1 MRITF
6 KLLNHYIE
14 YLIGSEHN
22 YSRDYLLKTID
33 VKKELKKD
41 SGKAFAYVFN
51 TNTVWEFLLSNEDTK
66 NALASRKIESI
77 EELDFSVSNYLHD
90 LEFQKF

>member
-1 MRITF
+1 M
-6 KLLNHYIE
+6 
-14 YLIGSEHN
+14 
-22 YSRDYLLKTID
+22 
-33 VKKELKKD
+33 
-41 SGKAFAYVFN
+41 FN